1 MLKINHLFSHQPSN
15 FPLGL
20 NKVDPTLHPS
30 ISLPLKFQHW
40 SLAVKDRFK
49 GTISLW
55 ITFGDKHAHFTP
67 HQYMLPEKNK
77 PKKTCSNVSLPTFLL
92 MRQMKT
98 GKIHFQST
106 SDTGG
111 NLMAAMK
118 ALKIQTSIC
127 SYSLKR
133 ARESER
139 VFLCFSA
146 DVKVKKGWS

>member
-1 MLKINHLFSHQPSN
+1 
-15 FPLGL
+15 
-20 NKVDPTLHPS
+20 
-30 ISLPLKFQHW
+30 
-40 SLAVKDRFK
+40 
-49 GTISLW
+49 
-55 ITFGDKHAHFTP
+55 
-67 HQYMLPEKNK
+67 MLPEKNK
-77 PKKTCSNVSLPTFLL
+77 QKKTCSNVSLPTFLNIP